1 MAISNQPSAIRKM
14 AIGGNSHQRSG
25 RFFLR
30 KNLSAGIAI
39 SGQGGFFCE
48 KTSQRSERG
57 KCYKTPLFFA
67 DSRRLTAD
75 GYSRRRLTAIPCLI
89 LMLCCFLLQP
99 LEANETVELSGDTA
113 EIAIS
118 GQGGF
123 STKNLSAVRK
133 ERFGLSKPSL
143 LTADCRRLI
152 AMRIDKIAY
161 YIDTALVG
169 ETTEQYNTLSHQAA
183 VRVADRLSQYAIQ
196 QSIKKLYATQ
206 QYSQIQVYAQEHPN
220 GVALT
225 YQLTSFARIKAV
237 VVAGIPPNEFRS
249 AIENVIKS
257 KPGGRYVPAIA
268 KTDIIYIKRIC
279 REHGYFNAQVTVAD
293 VLTEDGVLTYQI
305 TPGAPSTIK
314 RLQIQG
320 NSAISNNRLRAAC
333 GFSIRQPVY
342 NKADVDT
349 DVAAMETLY
358 RKNNY
363 PTATIQIEFTAK
375 TGLLQFQINEG
386 KRVAL
391 NFVSDADRFSL
402 KQQRTFKEE
411 IGKLISTGS
420 PSLWERRIKAYFE
433 GEGYHGTTVQENTL
447 DASSVQLTINPGTQY
462 RVTSVTFSG
471 NYAFSDA
478 NLRREMTVKPTG
490 RFLWNLRIS
499 NIIARFLSQ
508 REQKRFFYAADL
520 EKDEHRLDILY
531 DRAGYPNA
539 VIEITDKKQPV
550 NGRNIG
556 EVAIHVSVTEN
567 YREVIHRCTISGNQ
581 AIGTPTLLRRL
592 ENELP
597 LPQPNASFEK
607 TVYRNVVIKAYH
619 EFGYIGVKVD
629 DEYISETPVFDV
641 NGDFSESLAEG
652 ELSLEIFDA
661 FKKHNLAL
669 TGLSMATNVGNRW
682 SIQDTQGN
690 PRYTLKQETTH
701 LEVFEHGILNLTVE
715 AEGERVAFGK
725 FYFEGDTDVVKQ
737 HVLKREV
744 RHLEGN
750 LWTSDGLSRALQ
762 NLYGLG
768 IFRGVQYRR
777 VQAAPLETEKTN
789 GNESV
794 KGLDGGNPHP
804 VLKTSDVLI
813 TVEKQ
818 EKPTTYRYGGGYSFA
833 EGWRGSLELTNSNFL
848 FKRNIQGSFL
858 GRLGWRDELG
868 YLVDARLTEPWLI
881 SRTRGTLQVSAK
893 KLEIDDNV
901 RALQGS
907 FILSRKLG
915 ESYHLDLRYS
925 YRDLAVGSQVG
936 FFSEKTSQPSAKTQ
950 ALQETSSLADSR
962 LLMADGYS
970 RTTVSSLRFSWTY
983 DSLVQHL
990 NPIGGMLNE
999 VTLEYAGGL
1008 LQGETSFIK
1017 TTTDTQYYQK
1027 LIGDIVLATAVRLG
1041 VTTGLRSNRRAEL
1054 ISFERFWAGGSTT
1067 VRGYAERSLG
1077 PEHIAGIHRGD
1088 VQFIF
1093 NTELRFPIYSI
1104 VRGAFFFDAG
1114 NVWDSLA
1121 DIETLTR
1128 LPSAVGTG
1136 LYLDFGALTV
1146 GLDYA
1151 IPLVSV
1157 PSSPDTRR
1165 AHFRLGSTF

>member
-1 MAISNQPSAIRKM
+1 MDFLQAINSFHITTGDASPYYERIHLQFKGGQPTINKMFMARANYNTLIDSVICLVLM
-14 AIGGNSHQRSG
+14 FYC
-25 RFFLR
+25 FF
-30 KNLSAGIAI
+30 SSSVG
-39 SGQGGFFCE
+39 
-48 KTSQRSERG
+48 
-57 KCYKTPLFFA
+57 
-67 DSRRLTAD
+67 
-75 GYSRRRLTAIPCLI
+75 
-89 LMLCCFLLQP
+89 
-99 LEANETVELSGDTA
+99 ANEPAETSDDT
-113 EIAIS
+113 
-118 GQGGF
+118 
-123 STKNLSAVRK
+123 STEK
-133 ERFGLSKPSL
+133 SL
-143 LTADCRRLI
+143 LTRTLDAT
-152 AMRIDKIAY
+152 RIDKIAY
-161 YIDTALVG
+161 YIDATPVE
-169 ETTEQYNTLSHQAA
+169 ETTDQLDTLRKQAE
-183 VRVADRLSQYAIQ
+183 VRVGDRLSRHAIQ

-206 QYSQIQVYAQEHPN
+206 QYSQIQVYAREHPD
-220 GVALT
+220 GIALT

-237 VVAGIPPNEFRS
+237 VVAGIPPNQFRS

-268 KTDIIYIKRIC
+268 KTDIIYIKRVC
-279 REHGYFNAQVTVAD
+279 GEHGYFDAQVRVAD

-305 TPGAPSTIK
+305 TPGSPSTIK

-320 NSAISNNRLRAAC
+320 NSAISNNHLKVVC
-333 GFSIRQPVY
+333 GFSIRYPVY
-342 NKADVDT
+342 NKAGVDA
-349 DVAAMETLY
+349 DVAAMGALY

-363 PTATIQIEFTAK
+363 STATIQPKFTAK

-391 NFVSDADRFSL
+391 NFVSDASGFSS
-402 KQQRTFKEE
+402 KQQEIFKEE
-411 IGKLISTGS
+411 IGKLINTGS

-433 GEGYHGTTVQENTL
+433 DEGYHDTTVQEKVL
-447 DASSVQLTINPGTQY
+447 DASSVQLTINPGTRY
-462 RVTSVTFSG
+462 RVTGVTFSG

-478 NLRREMTVKPTG
+478 DLLREMTVKPTG

-508 REQKRFFYAADL
+508 REQKRFFYEEDL
-520 EKDEHRLDILY
+520 ETDEHRLDILY

-539 VIEITDKKQPV
+539 VIEITDEKQPV
-550 NGRNIG
+550 NGRDIG

-567 YREVIHRCTISGNQ
+567 YKEVIHRCTISGNQ
-581 AIGTPTLLRRL
+581 AIDTPTLLARL
-592 ENELP
+592 ESELP

-607 TVYRNVVIKAYH
+607 TVYRNVVINAYH
-619 EFGYIGVKVD
+619 ESGYIGVKVD
-629 DEYISETPVFDV
+629 NEYISETPVFDV
-641 NGDFSESLAEG
+641 NGDFSESLADG
-652 ELSLEIFDA
+652 ELPLEISDA
-661 FKKHNLAL
+661 FKRHNLVL
-669 TGLSMATNVGNRW
+669 TGLSMVPNIGNRW
-682 SIQDTQGN
+682 SLQDIHGN

-701 LEVFEHGILNLTVE
+701 LEVFEHGILNLTVD

-750 LWTSDGLSRALQ
+750 LWTSDGLSRAVQ

-768 IFRGVQYRR
+768 IFRGIQYRR
-777 VQAAPLETEKTN
+777 IQAAPLETEKMN
-789 GNESV
+789 GNDSV
-794 KGLDGGNPHP
+794 KILDGGNPHP

-818 EKPTTYRYGGGYSFA
+818 APRTYRYGGGYSFA
-833 EGWRGSLELTNSNFL
+833 EGWRGSLELTDSNFL

-858 GRLGWRDELG
+858 SRLGWRDELG
-868 YLVDARLTEPWLI
+868 YLIDARLTEPWLI
-881 SRTRGTLQVSAK
+881 GRTRGTLQVSAK
-893 KLEIDDNV
+893 KLEVDDNV

-925 YRDLAVGSQVG
+925 YRDLN
-936 FFSEKTSQPSAKTQ
+936 QPVPAMTQ
-950 ALQETSSLADSR
+950 QASTEIGLPKEQNPFN
-962 LLMADGYS
+962 
-970 RTTVSSLRFSWTY
+970 TTVSSLRFSWTY

-1017 TTTDTQYYQK
+1017 TTTDTQYYQT
-1027 LIGDIVLATAVRLG
+1027 LIGDFVLATAVRFG

-1121 DIETLTR
+1121 DIESSLAR
-1128 LPSAVGTG
+1128 LPSAVGAG
-1136 LYLDFGALTV
+1136 IYLDFGALTV
-1146 GLDYA
+1146 GVDYA